1 MYMYSENRRQQM
13 QEPLTLTEKERDILL
28 NILSNEVIKINELN
42 TTMQGY
48 LEPYRQKV
56 MDIYRK
62 VVDNIDED

>member
-1 MYMYSENRRQQM
+1 MAK
-13 QEPLTLTEKERDILL
+13 EPLVLTEEERDILL

-62 VVDNIDED
+62 VVDNMDED